1 MRDRPAA
8 VLARHFFGALFD
20 FGFLSDAGA
29 ESFKRLLL
37 GAAAVACGLGLLLVR
52 VFVAKYANLASAPVE
67 RYVAAATADHAF
79 LIALQMWIV
88 AAAVALVGH
97 SLFPDERDFRI
108 LMAEPVGRTEIFG
121 AKLAALLMFAAL
133 FAVGA
138 YTALLPLFGLSLLG
152 PQGSGG
158 VLSRVAAYS
167 VACLVADLF
176 AALAVV
182 ALHGML
188 VLIAPPARLVAIGA
202 GVRSLLLCL
211 LVLALPLIARLPA
224 SANAWT
230 HGAWWLAWAPPGWF
244 TGLERRLLGE
254 AGRSALALQGMTTM
268 AAAAVIA
275 ATSYVILFRRFDR
288 VILRPRARPA
298 GPADNR
304 YRIASGRHSARQAV
318 LAFVRATFGRSVLH
332 QGIVLS
338 LMAVGGGLVVNGLV
352 SRDPRG
358 LLLWAPFPLIIIGAP
373 AVRLALSV
381 PIEPR
386 ANWIFR
392 MTDDRDVHA
401 DVVGAG
407 VRTVFG
413 LGVAIPVALVAP
425 FQAVW
430 FGWQALL
437 LVGVE
442 SLIGWFLVEWL
453 MRDWRRIPFTCAYMP
468 GKGFV
473 PQMFVRGLGA
483 FIVFT
488 TAGAALLALSVVRP
502 SAAAIP
508 WCALA
513 TAGIVLLRRRRRLAV
528 DTTLAFEDDL
538 PTEVSPLRL
547 NAD

>member
-1 MRDRPAA
+1 VRDWPAA
-8 VLARHFFGALFD
+8 VLARQFFGALFD

-52 VFVAKYANLASAPVE
+52 VFVAKYANLASAPVD

-79 LIALQMWIV
+79 LIALQMWMV

-108 LMAEPVGRTEIFG
+108 LMAEPVGRAEIFG
-121 AKLAALLMFAAL
+121 AKLAALLVFAAL
-133 FAVGA
+133 FAAGIYA
-138 YTALLPLFGLSLLG
+138 ALLPLFGLSLLG

-167 VACLVADLF
+167 AAGLIADLF

-182 ALHGML
+182 ALHGVL
-188 VLIAPPARLVAIGA
+188 VLIAPRERLVAIGA
-202 GVRSLLLCL
+202 GARSLFLCL
-211 LVLALPLIARLPA
+211 LVLALPMIARLPA

-230 HGAWWLAWAPPGWF
+230 HGAWWLAWAPPAWF
-244 TGLERRLLGE
+244 TGLERWLLGDG
-254 AGRSALALQGMTTM
+254 GRFALVLRALTAT
-268 AAAAVIA
+268 AATAVIA
-275 ATSYVILFRRFDR
+275 AASYVILYRRFDR
-288 VILRPRARPA
+288 VILRPQARPQAPA
-298 GPADNR
+298 GYGR
-304 YRIASGRHSARQAV
+304 RIASERHSARQAV
-318 LAFVRATFGRSVLH
+318 LAFVRTTFGRSVLH

-338 LMAVGGGLVVNGLV
+338 LMAAGGGLVVNGIV

-358 LLLWAPFPLIIIGAP
+358 LLLWAPFPLIIIGVP

-407 VRTVFG
+407 VRTVFA

-442 SLIGWFLVEWL
+442 SLVGWFLVEWL
-453 MRDWRRIPFTCAYMP
+453 MRDWRSIPFTCAYVP

-488 TAGAALLALSVVRP
+488 SAGAALLALSVVRP

-508 WCALA
+508 WCVLA
-513 TAGIVLLRRRRRLAV
+513 TAGIVLLRRRRRLAA

-538 PTEVSPLRL
+538 PTDVSPLRL
-547 NAD
+547 NVD

>member
-1 MRDRPAA
+1 MRDWPAA
-8 VLARHFFGALFD
+8 VLSRHFFGALFD

-37 GAAAVACGLGLLLVR
+37 GAAAVACALGLLLVR
-52 VFVAKYANLASAPVE
+52 VFLAKYANLASAPVD

-79 LIALQMWIV
+79 LIALQMWTV

-121 AKLAALLMFAAL
+121 AKLAALLFFAAL

-138 YTALLPLFGLSLLG
+138 YAALLPLFGLSLIG
-152 PQGSGG
+152 SHGSGT
-158 VLSRVAAYS
+158 LSRVAAYS
-167 VACLVADLF
+167 VACLVAVVF
-176 AALAVV
+176 AALVVV
-182 ALHGML
+182 ALHGVL
-188 VLIAPPARLVAIGA
+188 VLIAPRARLVAIGA

-211 LVLALPLIARLPA
+211 LVLALPMIAPLPA

-230 HGAWWLAWAPPGWF
+230 HGAWWLAWAPPAWF
-244 TGLERRLLGE
+244 TGFERWLLGD
-254 AGRSALALQGMTTM
+254 AGRSALALQGLTTT

-275 ATSYVILFRRFDR
+275 AASYIFLYRRFDR
-288 VILRPRARPA
+288 VILRPHARPPAPA
-298 GPADNR
+298 GPGR
-304 YRIASGRHSARQAV
+304 RIASGRHSARQAV

-338 LMAVGGGLVVNGLV
+338 LMAVGGGLIVNGLV

-358 LLLWAPFPLIIIGAP
+358 LLLWAPFPLIIIGVP

-392 MTDDRDVHA
+392 MTDDHDVHA

-407 VRTVFG
+407 VRTVFA

-453 MRDWRRIPFTCAYMP
+453 MRDWRRIPFTCAYVP

-488 TAGAALLALSVVRP
+488 TTGAALLALSVVRP

-508 WCALA
+508 WCTLA
-513 TAGIVLLRRRRRLAV
+513 TAGVVLLRRRRRLAV
-528 DTTLAFEDDL
+528 DTILAFEDDL
-538 PTEVSPLRL
+538 PTEVNPLRL
-547 NAD
+547 NVD

>member
-1 MRDRPAA
+1 MRDWPAA
-8 VLARHFFGALFD
+8 ILARHFFGALFD

-37 GAAAVACGLGLLLVR
+37 GAAAVAGALGLLLVR
-52 VFVAKYANLASAPVE
+52 VFVGKYANLANAPID

-79 LIALQMWIV
+79 LIALQMWVV

-108 LMAEPVGRTEIFG
+108 LMAEPVGRAEIFA
-121 AKLAALLMFAAL
+121 AKLAALLVFAAL

-138 YTALLPLFGLSLLG
+138 YAALLPLFGLTLLG
-152 PQGSGG
+152 SQASGG
-158 VLSRVAAYS
+158 PLSWGAAYS

-182 ALHGML
+182 ALHGVL
-188 VLIAPPARLVAIGA
+188 VLIAPPTRLVAIGA
-202 GVRSLLLCL
+202 AVRSLLLCL

-224 SANAWT
+224 SATAWT
-230 HGAWWLAWAPPGWF
+230 HGAWWLAWAPPATF
-244 TGLERRLLGE
+244 TAFERWLLGD
-254 AGRSALALQGMTTM
+254 AGRSALALQALMTT

-275 ATSYVILFRRFDR
+275 ATSYVILYRRFDR

-298 GPADNR
+298 GPAGNR
-304 YRIASGRHSARQAV
+304 GRIATGRHSTRQAV

-338 LMAVGGGLVVNGLV
+338 LMAAGGGLVVNGLL
-352 SRDPRG
+352 SPEPRA
-358 LLLWAPFPLIIIGAP
+358 LLLWAPFPLIIVGVP

-407 VRTVFG
+407 VQTVFA
-413 LGVAIPVALVAP
+413 LGVAIPIALVAP

-442 SLIGWFLVEWL
+442 SLIGWLLVEWL
-453 MRDWRRIPFTCAYMP
+453 MRDWRRIPFTCAYVP

-502 SAAAIP
+502 SVAAIP
-508 WCALA
+508 WCVLA
-513 TAGIVLLRRRRRLAV
+513 AAGIVLLRRRRRLAV
-528 DTTLAFEDDL
+528 DTILAFEDDL
-538 PTEVSPLRL
+538 PTDVSPLRL
-547 NAD
+547 NVD

>member
-1 MRDRPAA
+1 MREWPAA

-37 GAAAVACGLGLLLVR
+37 GAAAVACALGLLLVR
-52 VFVAKYANLASAPVE
+52 VFLTKYAILAGAPVD

-88 AAAVALVGH
+88 AAAVTLVGH

-108 LMAEPVGRTEIFG
+108 LMAEPIGRTEIFG
-121 AKLAALLMFAAL
+121 AKLAALLVFASL

-138 YTALLPLFGLSLLG
+138 YAALLPLFGLSLFG
-152 PQGSGG
+152 PHGSGG
-158 VLSRVAAYS
+158 ALSRVAAYS
-167 VACLVADLF
+167 GACLAADVF

-182 ALHGML
+182 ALHGVL

-202 GVRSLLLCL
+202 GVRSVLLGL
-211 LVLALPLIARLPA
+211 LVLALPMIARLPA
-224 SANAWT
+224 SASAWT
-230 HGAWWLAWAPPGWF
+230 HGAWWLAWAPPAWF
-244 TGLERRLLGE
+244 TTLERWLLGDAE
-254 AGRSALALQGMTTM
+254 RSMLAMRAMTAT

-275 ATSYVILFRRFDR
+275 ATSYVILYRRFDR

-298 GPADNR
+298 EPADHGR
-304 YRIASGRHSARQAV
+304 LIAGGRHSARQAV

-338 LMAVGGGLVVNGLV
+338 LMAVGGGLVVNGVV
-352 SRDPRG
+352 SQDPRG
-358 LLLWAPFPLIIIGAP
+358 LLLWAPFPLIIIGVP

-407 VRTVFG
+407 VRTVFT

-437 LVGVE
+437 LIGVE

-453 MRDWRRIPFTCAYMP
+453 MRDWRSIPFTCAYVP

-508 WCALA
+508 WCVLA
-513 TAGIVLLRRRRRLAV
+513 TAGVVLLRRRRRLAV
-528 DTTLAFEDDL
+528 HTNLAFEDDL

-547 NAD
+547 NVD

>member
-1 MRDRPAA
+1 MARRRPGPTLLRRPLRLRIS
-8 VLARHFFGALFD
+8 VGCGRR
-20 FGFLSDAGA
+20 
-29 ESFKRLLL
+29 SFKRLLL
-37 GAAAVACGLGLLLVR
+37 GAAAVACALGLLLVR
-52 VFVAKYANLASAPVE
+52 VFLTKYANLAGAPVD

-108 LMAEPVGRTEIFG
+108 LMAEPVGRAEIFG
-121 AKLAALLMFAAL
+121 AKLAALLGFASL

-138 YTALLPLFGLSLLG
+138 YAALLPLFGLSLLG

-158 VLSRVAAYS
+158 ALSRGAAYS
-167 VACLVADLF
+167 VACLVADVF

-182 ALHGML
+182 ALHGVL
-188 VLIAPPARLVAIGA
+188 VLIAPPARLVALGA
-202 GVRSLLLCL
+202 GVRSVLLGL
-211 LVLALPLIARLPA
+211 LVLALPMIARLPA
-224 SANAWT
+224 SADAWT
-230 HGAWWLAWAPPGWF
+230 HGAWWLAWAPPAWF
-244 TGLERRLLGE
+244 TGLERWLLGD
-254 AGRSALALQGMTTM
+254 AGRFALTLRALTATAASALI
-268 AAAAVIA
+268 AAA
-275 ATSYVILFRRFDR
+275 TYVILYRHFDR
-288 VILRPRARPA
+288 VILRPHARP
-298 GPADNR
+298 PAPAR
-304 YRIASGRHSARQAV
+304 YSRRRSTGRHSSGQAV

-352 SRDPRG
+352 SRDPRA
-358 LLLWAPFPLIIIGAP
+358 LLLWAPFPLIIIGVP
-373 AVRLALSV
+373 AVRLALAV

-407 VRTVFG
+407 VRTVFT

-453 MRDWRRIPFTCAYMP
+453 MRDWRSIPFTCAYVP

-502 SAAAIP
+502 SAAAVP
-508 WCALA
+508 WCVLA

-538 PTEVSPLRL
+538 PTDVNPLRL
-547 NAD
+547 NVD